1 MTYAPITIAARRV
14 LLDAVEALADHR
26 DGLVLVGA
34 QAIYL
39 YTGDADVAIA
49 TTTKDSDIA
58 LIPMRLPADPT
69 LETAMREGR
78 FAHDRTQQQPG
89 EWIPPDDLAPP
100 VELLVP
106 ADLSGGGG
114 HRGARIPPHSKY
126 AARVVPGLEAAAV
139 SHRATV
145 VASLEPDADPRQV
158 TLNVAT
164 PAALLV
170 AKSYKLGE
178 RAAEGPGRLLDKD
191 AHDIYRLLRAVSAD
205 EVAEDLRWLLEDDVA
220 GAITRQALTWLEDL
234 ARDPTAL
241 VPVMAGRAEEIA
253 GDPVEV
259 AQSTWALV
267 QDVLDGLRPERE
279 AERRSDGPQ

>member
-1 MTYAPITIAARRV
+1 
-14 LLDAVEALADHR
+14 
-26 DGLVLVGA
+26 
-34 QAIYL
+34 
-39 YTGDADVAIA
+39 
-49 TTTKDSDIA
+49 
-58 LIPMRLPADPT
+58 MRLPADPT

-78 FAHDRTQQQPG
+78 FAHDRAQQQPG
-89 EWIPPDDLAPP
+89 EWIPADDLAPP

-106 ADLSGGGG
+106 ANLSGGGG
-114 HRGARIPPHSKY
+114 RRGARIPPHSKY
-126 AARVVPGLEAAAV
+126 AAHVVPGLEAAAM
-139 SHRATV
+139 SHRTMV
-145 VASLEPDADPRQV
+145 VTSLEPEVDPRRV

-191 AHDIYRLLRAVSAD
+191 AHDTYRLLRAVPAD
-205 EVAEDLRWLLEDDVA
+205 EVADDLRWLLEDDVA
-220 GAITRQALTWLEDL
+220 GTVTRQALTWLEDL

-241 VPVMAGRAEEIA
+241 VPVMAGRAEELA

-259 AQSTWALV
+259 AQSTWALI
-267 QDVLDGLRPERE
+267 QDVIDALGPARG